1 MNQLNP
7 YLNQQP
13 MMNSPYQNGYN
24 PMLSPQQ
31 RLMQMEQQY
40 PQFSQQ
46 NQFMV
51 PTQMSGASQQAQ
63 GIVGKIVNDFSEL
76 TANDV
81 PMNGSA
87 AFFPKSDGS
96 ELQVRSWTANGTIQ
110 TVVYKPVLDKNQ
122 EDGANIP
129 QMDFNALNEDVRALR
144 EDIKGVREMIEKSIT
159 APASKTATRGKKA
172 EVNSDE

>member
-1 MNQLNP
+1 MSQFNP
-7 YLNQQP
+7 YLNQQQI
-13 MMNSPYQNGYN
+13 MNSPYQNGYS

-40 PQFSQQ
+40 PQYSQQ
-46 NQFMV
+46 NQFM
-51 PTQMSGASQQAQ
+51 QQTIQQNQPQ

-87 AFFPKSDGS
+87 AFFPKADGS

-110 TVVYKPVLDKNQ
+110 TVVYKPVLDQNQ
-122 EDGANIP
+122 AEGTNIP

-144 EDIKGVREMIEKSIT
+144 EDIKGVREMIEKSMN
-159 APASKTATRGKKA
+159 SATPKATSSRVKKGA
-172 EVNSDE
+172 DEE

>member
-1 MNQLNP
+1 MNQFNP
-7 YLNQQP
+7 YSQQ

-31 RLMQMEQQY
+31 RLAQMEMQY

-46 NQFMV
+46 NQFM
-51 PTQMSGASQQAQ
+51 QQPVQQQTQ

-87 AFFPKSDGS
+87 AFFPKADGS

-110 TVVYKPVLDKNQ
+110 TVVYKPVQLENTS
-122 EDGANIP
+122 DGANIP

-144 EDIKGVREMIEKSIT
+144 EDIKGVREIIEKSMNT
-159 APASKTATRGKKA
+159 LTSKTTARAKKGA
-172 EVNSDE
+172 DEE

>member
-1 MNQLNP
+1 MNQFSP
-7 YLNQQP
+7 YSQP

-40 PQFSQQ
+40 PQYSQQ
-46 NQFMV
+46 NQFM
-51 PTQMSGASQQAQ
+51 QQPVQQQPQ

-87 AFFPKSDGS
+87 AFFPKADGS

-110 TVVYKPVLDKNQ
+110 TVVYRPVQAENTA
-122 EDGANIP
+122 EGTNIP

-144 EDIKGVREMIEKSIT
+144 EDIKGVREMIEKSIAVPPAKTT
-159 APASKTATRGKKA
+159 ARGKKT
-172 EVNSDE
+172 EVNADE

>member
-1 MNQLNP
+1 MQAYPN
-7 YLNQQP
+7 YSQP
-13 MMNSPYQNGYN
+13 MMNPYPNNYN

-46 NQFMV
+46 NQFM
-51 PTQMSGASQQAQ
+51 QQPVQQQ

-87 AFFPKSDGS
+87 AFFPKADGS

-110 TVVYKPVLDKNQ
+110 TVVYKPVLDQNQ
-122 EDGANIP
+122 VDGTNIP
-129 QMDFNALNEDVRALR
+129 QMDFNALNEDMRALR
-144 EDIKGVREMIEKSIT
+144 EDIKGVREMIEKSMNVPT
-159 APASKTATRGKKA
+159 TKTTSSRAKKGA
-172 EVNSDE
+172 DEE

>member
-1 MNQLNP
+1 MQQFNP
-7 YLNQQP
+7 YSQP

-40 PQFSQQ
+40 PQYSQQ
-46 NQFMV
+46 NQFM
-51 PTQMSGASQQAQ
+51 QQPVQQQPQ

-87 AFFPKSDGS
+87 AFFPKADGS

-110 TVVYKPVLDKNQ
+110 TIVYKPVLDQNQ
-122 EDGANIP
+122 AEGTNIP

-144 EDIKGVREMIEKSIT
+144 EDIKGVREMIEKSMNT
-159 APASKTATRGKKA
+159 PTPKSAPRGKKT
-172 EVNSDE
+172 EVNADE

>member
-1 MNQLNP
+1 MQAYPN
-7 YLNQQP
+7 YSQP
-13 MMNSPYQNGYN
+13 IINSPYQNGYN

-40 PQFSQQ
+40 PQYSQQ
-46 NQFMV
+46 NQFM
-51 PTQMSGASQQAQ
+51 QQPVQQQPQ

-87 AFFPKSDGS
+87 AFFPKADGS

-110 TVVYKPVLDKNQ
+110 TVVYKPVLDQNQ
-122 EDGANIP
+122 PEGANIS

-144 EDIKGVREMIEKSIT
+144 EDIKGVRDIIEKSINVPT
-159 APASKTATRGKKA
+159 QKSTSSRAKKGA
-172 EVNSDE
+172 DEE

>member
-1 MNQLNP
+1 MQP
-7 YLNQQP
+7 YQNFSQP

-24 PMLSPQQ
+24 PILSPQQ
-31 RLMQMEQQY
+31 RLQQMEMQY

-46 NQFMV
+46 NQFV
-51 PTQMSGASQQAQ
+51 QQPVQQPQ

-87 AFFPKSDGS
+87 AFFPKADGS

-110 TVVYKPVLDKNQ
+110 TIVYRPVQPENQ
-122 EDGANIP
+122 SEGTNIP

-144 EDIKGVREMIEKSIT
+144 EDILARLDSIEKSV
-159 APASKTATRGKKA
+159 AVPATKTTTRAKKGA
-172 EVNSDE
+172 DDL

>member
-1 MNQLNP
+1 MYYTQQN
-7 YLNQQP
+7 QP

-40 PQFSQQ
+40 PQFNQQ
-46 NQFMV
+46 NQFM
-51 PTQMSGASQQAQ
+51 QQPAQQQPQ

-87 AFFPKSDGS
+87 AFFPKADGS

-110 TVVYKPVLDKNQ
+110 TVVYKPVLDQNQ
-122 EDGANIP
+122 SENANIP

-144 EDIKGVREMIEKSIT
+144 EDIKGVREMIDKSMNILVQKQT
-159 APASKTATRGKKA
+159 SSRAKKGA
-172 EVNSDE
+172 DEE

>member
-1 MNQLNP
+1 MNQFSP
-7 YLNQQP
+7 YSQP

-46 NQFMV
+46 NQFM
-51 PTQMSGASQQAQ
+51 QQPVQNQPQ

-87 AFFPKSDGS
+87 AFFPKADGS
-96 ELQVRSWTANGTIQ
+96 ELQVRSWTPNGTIQ
-110 TVVYKPVLDKNQ
+110 TIVYKPVQPENQ
-122 EDGANIP
+122 SEATNIP

-144 EDIKGVREMIEKSIT
+144 KDIKGVREMIEKSMNIPT
-159 APASKTATRGKKA
+159 TKTTSSRAKKGA
-172 EVNSDE
+172 DEE

>member
-1 MNQLNP
+1 MQQFNP
-7 YLNQQP
+7 YLNQQQ
-13 MMNSPYQNGYN
+13 MMNSPYQNGYS

-40 PQFSQQ
+40 PQYSQQ
-46 NQFMV
+46 NQF
-51 PTQMSGASQQAQ
+51 AQQPAQQQPQ

-87 AFFPKSDGS
+87 AFFPKADGS

-110 TVVYKPVLDKNQ
+110 TIVYKPVQ
-122 EDGANIP
+122 PERTAEDTNIP

-144 EDIKGVREMIEKSIT
+144 EDIKGVREMIEKSINVPT
-159 APASKTATRGKKA
+159 PKATSSRAKKGA
-172 EVNSDE
+172 DEE

>member
-1 MNQLNP
+1 MQAYPN
-7 YLNQQP
+7 YSQP

-31 RLMQMEQQY
+31 RLMQMEQAY
-40 PQFSQQ
+40 PQYSQQ
-46 NQFMV
+46 NQF
-51 PTQMSGASQQAQ
+51 TQQPVQQQSQ

-87 AFFPKSDGS
+87 AFFPKADGS

-110 TVVYKPVLDKNQ
+110 TVVYKPVLDQNQ
-122 EDGANIP
+122 VDGANIP

-144 EDIKGVREMIEKSIT
+144 EDIKGVREMIEKSINVPT
-159 APASKTATRGKKA
+159 QKTTSSRVKKGA
-172 EVNSDE
+172 DEE

>member
-1 MNQLNP
+1 MQQFNP
-7 YLNQQP
+7 YSQP

-40 PQFSQQ
+40 PQFAQQ
-46 NQFMV
+46 NQFI
-51 PTQMSGASQQAQ
+51 QQPIQQNQPQ

-87 AFFPKSDGS
+87 AFFPKADGS

-110 TVVYKPVLDKNQ
+110 TVVYKPVLDQNQ
-122 EDGANIP
+122 AEGTNIP
-129 QMDFNALNEDVRALR
+129 HMDFNALNEDVRALR
-144 EDIKGVREMIEKSIT
+144 EEISERFDRLEKSMGGT
-159 APASKTATRGKKA
+159 SNKAVASKNKKEATA
-172 EVNSDE
+172 DE